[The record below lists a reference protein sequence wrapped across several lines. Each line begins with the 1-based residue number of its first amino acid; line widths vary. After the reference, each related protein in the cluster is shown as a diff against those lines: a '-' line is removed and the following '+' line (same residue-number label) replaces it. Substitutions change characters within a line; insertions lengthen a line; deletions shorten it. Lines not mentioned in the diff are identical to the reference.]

1 MTDPSMFMPREPVTL
16 VCEVCKAECDMSD
29 QMPTEAILQQYAGM
43 GDRMICE
50 ECAGLAPT
58 EPAPPRVHEGDMAI
72 RQAQVALARAGA
84 TFVLPGGERV
94 EVPPEEQQKVADVIQ
109 FVRPNRRERRT
120 ISAKARRNA

>member
-16 VCEVCKAECDMSD
+16 VCEVCKAECDLSD

-58 EPAPPRVHEGDMAI
+58 EPAPPRVHEG
-72 RQAQVALARAGA
+72 
-84 TFVLPGGERV
+84 E
-94 EVPPEEQQKVADVIQ
+94 QKVADVIQ

>member
-1 MTDPSMFMPREPVTL
+1 MTDPSMFLPREPQVL
-16 VCEVCKAECDMSD
+16 VCEVCKAECDLSD
-29 QMPTEAILQQYAGM
+29 QMPTEAILQQFAGM

-58 EPAPPRVHEGDMAI
+58 EPAPAPEQERIGPGPARPRVHEGE
-72 RQAQVALARAGA
+72 Q
-84 TFVLPGGERV
+84 RV
-94 EVPPEEQQKVADVIQ
+94 ENVLQ